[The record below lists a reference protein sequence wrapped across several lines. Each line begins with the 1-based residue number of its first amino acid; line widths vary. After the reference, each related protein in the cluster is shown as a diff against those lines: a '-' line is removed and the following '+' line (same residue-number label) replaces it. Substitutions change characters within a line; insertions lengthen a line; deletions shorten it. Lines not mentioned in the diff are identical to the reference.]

1 MSHLSE
7 GSLRWM
13 LDDPLS
19 LADKDRA
26 HLRKCRRCKD
36 AAARV
41 IADAR
46 KAAAVFETDQPA
58 PVDPAAVLRA
68 LRERGVI

>member
-1 MSHLSE
+1 MRHLSE

-19 LADKDRA
+19 LADEDRA
-26 HLRKCRRCKD
+26 HLRKCRRCRE

-41 IADAR
+41 IGDAR
-46 KAAAVFETDQPA
+46 RAAAVFETDHPA
-58 PVDPAAVLRA
+58 LADPAAVLRA

>member
-19 LADKDRA
+19 LAGEDRA
-26 HLRKCRRCKD
+26 HLRKCRRCRD

-41 IADAR
+41 VGDAR
-46 KAAAVFETDQPA
+46 RAAVVFETDQPA
-58 PVDPAAVLRA
+58 PADPAAILRA
-68 LRERGVI
+68 LRERGFI

>member
-1 MSHLSE
+1 MRHLSE

-19 LADKDRA
+19 LAGEDRA
-26 HLRKCRRCKD
+26 HLRECRRCRD

-41 IADAR
+41 IGDAR
-46 KAAAVFETDQPA
+46 RAAAVFEAEQPA
-58 PVDPAAVLRA
+58 PADPAAVLRA
-68 LRERGVI
+68 LQERGVI